1 MLPHKQIELKLQAAV
16 RAVLPEANVSTVLVR
31 PCPDP
36 KFGDYQSNALMALAK
51 TRKLNPRQLATDVLA
66 KLDVADWCEKVEIAG
81 AGFLNFRLKS
91 SALTGALQAV
101 ARGEHL
107 FFEKVGGDALSVS
120 AALRRDGP
128 RVQVPQSGIGP
139 AFLTV
144 VIDFSSPNVAKPM
157 HVGHIRSTILGDCLA
172 RTLRL
177 LGHRVITDN
186 HIGDWGTQFG
196 KLLVGWKKHLDP
208 AALQTDPIAEM
219 ERLYKLVNAAS
230 EADEKILEEA
240 RQELVKLQ
248 GGDAENLK
256 LWREMIAL
264 SQKQFDTIYN
274 RLGVKFDHTL
284 GESFYNPRLKPLVDE
299 LVAKG
304 IARESEGAIAIFF
317 DVLPQLKEQPA
328 LIRKSD
334 GGFNY
339 TTTDLATLAYR
350 LETWRPDEIIY
361 VTDGRQQLHFQQVFA
376 AFRKWQRASGILAEE
391 PTPSNGSAQT
401 NSDLP
406 AGRTAARSLKL
417 AHVWFG
423 SILGEDGK
431 PFKTRSG
438 ETVKLAD
445 LLDEAEERAFKIVSE
460 KNPDLPEAQ
469 RREIARVVGLGAVK
483 YADLLPNRQ
492 SDYVF
497 SWDKMLALQGNTAPY
512 LQYAYTRIKSIFRK
526 SEADLS
532 PVTRHVSLALSAPE
546 EIALGK
552 HLLNF
557 GLTLEAVAEECRP
570 NFLCNYLYELA
581 GKFTSFYEN
590 CPVLKADDATRVS
603 RLALCD
609 LTARVLK
616 QGLETLGIETVEQM

>member
-1 MLPHKQIELKLQAAV
+1 VLPHKQIELRLQAAV
-16 RAVLPEANVSTVLVR
+16 RAVLPDANVSKIFVR
-31 PCPDP
+31 PCPNP
-36 KFGDYQSNALMALAK
+36 KFGDYQCSALISLAK
-51 TRKLNPRQLATDVLA
+51 ERGMNPRELAGR
-66 KLDVADWCEKVEIAG
+66 VATEYTKIWHKDPVDFEIGILFEIAG
-81 AGFLNFRLKS
+81 SGFFNFRINEF
-91 SALTGALQAV
+91 AV
-101 ARGEHL
+101 SHELERAIQGEH
-107 FFEKVGGDALSVS
+107 FFFLKTE
-120 AALRRDGP
+120 RP
-128 RVQVPQSGIGP
+128 RT
-139 AFLTV
+139 A

-196 KLLVGWKKHLDP
+196 MLLYGWKREDLQNQVAFR
-208 AALQTDPIAEM
+208 AALNADPLGVM
-219 ERLYKLVNAAS
+219 ERLYK
-230 EADEKILEEA
+230 KISAECQSNPEVLNNCRE
-240 RQELVKLQ
+240 ELVKLQ
-248 GGDAENLK
+248 QFGSGPENRNI
-256 LWREMIAL
+256 WRIMVDW
-264 SQKQFDTIYN
+264 SGHQFAKTYS
-274 RLGVKFDHTL
+274 RLGVKFDHSL
-284 GESFYNPRLKPLVDE
+284 GESFYNDRLQPLVDE
-299 LVAKG
+299 FLATG

-317 DVLPQLKEQPA
+317 DDNPQLKAHPA

-350 LETWRPDEIIY
+350 METWQPDEIIY
-361 VTDGRQQLHFQQVFA
+361 VTDGRQQLHFQQLFA
-376 AFRKWQRASGILAEE
+376 AFRKWQ
-391 PTPSNGSAQT
+391 SAIGNRQ
-401 NSDLP
+401 S
-406 AGRTAARSLKL
+406 AIKL

-445 LLDEAEERAFKIVSE
+445 LLDEAEERAFKIVTEKSSE
-460 KNPDLPEAQ
+460 LPESQ
-469 RREIARVVGLGAVK
+469 RREIARVIGLGAVK

-492 SDYVF
+492 SDYIF

-512 LQYAYTRIKSIFRK
+512 LQYAYARIRSIFRK
-526 SEADLS
+526 AETESAIRNPQS
-532 PVTRHVSLALSAPE
+532 AIALAAPE
-546 EIALGK
+546 EIALAK

-557 GLTLEAVAEECRP
+557 GLTLEAVAEEYRP
-570 NFLCNYLYELA
+570 NFLCNYLFDLA
-581 GKFTSFYEN
+581 GKFTAFYEN
-590 CPVLKADDATRVS
+590 CPVLKADDATRAS

>member
-1 MLPHKQIELKLQAAV
+1 MLPYKQIELKLQKAV
-16 RAVLPEANVSTVLVR
+16 HAVLRDADVSAVLVR

-51 TRKLNPRQLATDVLA
+51 ARKMNPRQLATEVVA
-66 KLDVADWCEKVEIAG
+66 KLDVSEICEKVEIAG
-81 AGFLNFRLKS
+81 AGFLNFRLKNS
-91 SALTGALQAV
+91 CLAQSLESA

-107 FFEKVGGDALSVS
+107 FFEKCGRDASSRDKLTSPSLSATGAS
-120 AALRRDGP
+120 QP
-128 RVQVPQSGIGP
+128 R
-139 AFLTV
+139 TV

-177 LGHRVITDN
+177 LGQHVVTDN

-196 KLLVGWKKHLDP
+196 MLLLGWKHHLKPD
-208 AALQTDPIAEM
+208 ALKSDPIGEM
-219 ERLYKLVNAAS
+219 ERLYKMVSASAAAM
-230 EADEKILEEA
+230 ETVREGAK
-240 RQELVKLQ
+240 QELVKLQ
-248 GGDAENLK
+248 SGDAENLK
-256 LWREMIAL
+256 IWHEMIAL
-264 SQKQFDTIYN
+264 SEKQFDEIYG

-304 IARESEGAIAIFF
+304 IARESEGALAIFF
-317 DVLPQLKEQPA
+317 DADPQLKDKPA
-328 LIRKSD
+328 LVRKSD

-350 LETWRPDEIIY
+350 LETWKPDEIIY
-361 VTDGRQQLHFQQVFA
+361 VTDGRQQLHFQQVFI
-376 AFRKWQRASGILAEE
+376 AFRKWHSTLNAQ
-391 PTPSNGSAQT
+391 PSTLN
-401 NSDLP
+401 
-406 AGRTAARSLKL
+406 L

-460 KNPDLPEAQ
+460 KNADLPEAQ

-512 LQYAYTRIKSIFRK
+512 LQYAYARIKSIFRK
-526 SEADLS
+526 AEGTSNIQHPTSNIQLVAIEETA
-532 PVTRHVSLALSAPE
+532 LAR
-546 EIALGK
+546 

-557 GLTLEAVAEECRP
+557 GLTLEAVAEEYRP
-570 NFLCNYLYELA
+570 NFLCNYLYDLA

-590 CPVLKADDATRVS
+590 CPVLKADDATRAS

-616 QGLETLGIETVEQM
+616 QGLDVLGIEVVEQM

>member
-1 MLPHKQIELKLQAAV
+1 VLPHKQIELKLQTAV
-16 RAVLPEANVSTVLVR
+16 RAVLPDADTAIILVR

-36 KFGDYQSNALMALAK
+36 KFGDYQSNALMSLAK
-51 TRKLNPRQLATDVLA
+51 ARKMNPRQLAADVVA
-66 KLDVADWCEKVEIAG
+66 RLDVNKWCEKVEIAG
-81 AGFLNFRLKS
+81 AGFLNFRLKP
-91 SALTGALQAV
+91 SALTQTLEAA
-101 ARGEHL
+101 ARNEHL
-107 FFEKVGGDALSVS
+107 FFEP
-120 AALRRDGP
+120 AAQRRT
-128 RVQVPQSGIGP
+128 
-139 AFLTV
+139 A

-208 AALQTDPIAEM
+208 AALKADPIGEM
-219 ERLYKLVNAAS
+219 ERLYKLVNAAG
-230 EADEKILEEA
+230 EADEKVLEEA

-248 GGDAENLK
+248 AGDAENLRI
-256 LWREMIAL
+256 WHEMIAL
-264 SQKQFDTIYN
+264 SQKQFDTIYA
-274 RLGVKFDHTL
+274 RLGVKFDHAL

-299 LVAKG
+299 LLAKG
-304 IARESEGAIAIFF
+304 LARESEGAIAIFF
-317 DVLPQLKEQPA
+317 DDIPQLKERPA
-328 LIRKSD
+328 LIRKND

-339 TTTDLATLAYR
+339 ATTDLATLAYR
-350 LETWRPDEIIY
+350 LETWHPDEIIY
-361 VTDGRQQLHFQQVFA
+361 VTDGRQQLHFQQVFT
-376 AFRKWQRASGILAEE
+376 AFRRWQSILSEGRVTRAPNSSGEKSSGLSELA
-391 PTPSNGSAQT
+391 PPKN
-401 NSDLP
+401 NV
-406 AGRTAARSLKL
+406 KL

-438 ETVKLAD
+438 ETVKLSD
-445 LLDEAEERAFKIVSE
+445 LLDEAEERALKIVSD

-512 LQYAYTRIKSIFRK
+512 LQYAYTRIRSIFRK
-526 SEADLS
+526 SETSNIEHRTSNIQL
-532 PVTRHVSLALSAPE
+532 TEEE
-546 EIALGK
+546 EIALAK

-557 GLTLEAVAEECRP
+557 GLTLEAAEEEYRP

-590 CPVLKADDATRVS
+590 CPVLKADDATRAS

-616 QGLETLGIETVEQM
+616 QGLETLGIETAEQM